1 MKATYNDLAVG
12 DTITLS
18 NPNQE
23 DETYTLTI
31 AGIYETESTSDS
43 ASSMMGGFMAG
54 ADSSN
59 QIYVS
64 YQTLETILTQSEEN
78 ATTTT
83 DSTTGETTTTALR
96 SMLNGTYAFDSVS
109 DYEKF
114 QDEVKEMGLS
124 DDYTVSSS
132 DLTSYEESLE
142 PLQHLSEYAGYFLM
156 VILAIG
162 AVILIVL
169 HIFAIRERKYEIG
182 VLAAIGMKKWKIA
195 VQFLTE
201 SLCITFCALIIGAGI
216 GAVPSVPVTNH
227 LLAQQIES
235 SSSFGQEQ
243 WFGRETGAQG
253 STEAPEQPGGSK
265 EKAEAPEV
273 SNAGGPGFAQ
283 AANYV
288 SSISSATDMQVI
300 LEMMGIGILLTLIS
314 GCTALIFIMRY
325 DPLKILSNRGG
336 RKMSILELNQ
346 VSYSYEK
353 KGNQVLS
360 DISYSFEKGKL
371 YAITGRSGAGKTT
384 LLSLICGLATP
395 TSGSILLN
403 GKDISSLNRYDYRSH
418 DIGVIFQSFNLLPKL
433 TARENVILSMDI
445 AGYPCEDKKA
455 HADEVLKKV
464 ALGQKEADRRIL
476 KLSGRQQRVAIAR
489 ALSYSPQILV
499 ADEPTGNLDPDTQNE
514 IMKIFLNL
522 AHEDGRCVILV
533 THSKEVAAAA
543 DEVYRL

>member
-1 MKATYNDLAVG
+1 
-12 DTITLS
+12 
-18 NPNQE
+18 
-23 DETYTLTI
+23 
-31 AGIYETESTSDS
+31 
-43 ASSMMGGFMAG
+43 
-54 ADSSN
+54 
-59 QIYVS
+59 
-64 YQTLETILTQSEEN
+64 
-78 ATTTT
+78 
-83 DSTTGETTTTALR
+83 
-96 SMLNGTYAFDSVS
+96 
-109 DYEKF
+109 
-114 QDEVKEMGLS
+114 
-124 DDYTVSSS
+124 
-132 DLTSYEESLE
+132 
-142 PLQHLSEYAGYFLM
+142 
-156 VILAIG
+156 
-162 AVILIVL
+162 
-169 HIFAIRERKYEIG
+169 
-182 VLAAIGMKKWKIA
+182 
-195 VQFLTE
+195 
-201 SLCITFCALIIGAGI
+201 
-216 GAVPSVPVTNH
+216 
-227 LLAQQIES
+227 
-235 SSSFGQEQ
+235 
-243 WFGRETGAQG
+243 
-253 STEAPEQPGGSK
+253 
-265 EKAEAPEV
+265 
-273 SNAGGPGFAQ
+273 
-283 AANYV
+283 
-288 SSISSATDMQVI
+288 
-300 LEMMGIGILLTLIS
+300 
-314 GCTALIFIMRY
+314 
-325 DPLKILSNRGG
+325 
-336 RKMSILELNQ
+336 MSILELNQ

-455 HADEVLKKV
+455 HVDEVLKKV

-476 KLSGRQQRVAIAR
+476 KLSGGQQRVAIAR